1 MPLRVTGNAACRV
14 QHVHFVITGGENGA
28 HTARGGREDNDVI
41 PARVFERA
49 CTVDITAR
57 DESTMKQFS
66 LEFAFKYQP
75 HTHKKLL
82 LPPEDMSVAV
92 CPTCKKLICIYLVFH
107 ANVWIECVKIR

>member
-1 MPLRVTGNAACRV
+1 MCNGERSACRV

-28 HTARGGREDNDVI
+28 HTVRGGREDNDVI

-49 CTVDITAR
+49 RTVDITGR

-75 HTHKKLL
+75 QKKYVIATLRHECCCLSNMQEADLHLL
-82 LPPEDMSVAV
+82 GFPHQCLDRV
-92 CPTCKKLICIYLVFH
+92 CENMPS
-107 ANVWIECVKIR
+107 